1 MKLSGIYA
9 PIITPFDASGDVAAT
24 AAASNCRALIA
35 AGLDGIVVAGSTGE
49 AALLDE
55 RERETL
61 LAGVR
66 GVVSGKQVLMGIGA
80 ESTRQ
85 AVARAKAAGAGGADA
100 VLCVAPHYYGYGAT
114 PDAALKAHYFAV
126 ADASPVPVVLYS
138 IPKYM
143 HFALSAQ
150 LVAELAQHK
159 NIVGIKDSSGDM
171 AILNGYMPAQ
181 SDSFTVLTGN
191 GAQFLNGLRAG
202 VRGGILA
209 VSIFA
214 PVLSRTVFDSHVAGN
229 AAAADAA
236 QELLAPLAM
245 EIVGRLGV
253 PGVKAASDLVG
264 LVGGSVRMPL
274 TDLDAAGKARVSAL
288 LAQAH
293 VGGISERRGAA
304 A

>member
-9 PIITPFDASGDVAAT
+9 PIVTPFEASGDIDAS
-24 AAASNCRALIA
+24 AAASNCRTLIA

-49 AALLDE
+49 APLLDE

-61 LAGVR
+61 LASVR
-66 GVVSGKQVLMGIGA
+66 GATQGKQVLMGIGA

-85 AVARAKAAGAGGADA
+85 TITRAKAAASGGADA
-100 VLCVAPHYYGYGAT
+100 VLCVAPHYFGGAAMT
-114 PDAALKAHYFAV
+114 EAALKAHYVAV

-143 HFALSAQ
+143 HFALSAS
-150 LVAELAQHK
+150 LVAELAQHR
-159 NIVGIKDSSGDM
+159 NIAGIKDSSGDM
-171 AILNGYMPAQ
+171 AILTGYMPAQ

-191 GAQFLNGLRAG
+191 GGQFLNGLRAG

-214 PVLSRTVFDSHVAGN
+214 PTLSRTVFDSHVAGN

-245 EIVGRLGV
+245 EIVGRLGI

-264 LVGGSVRMPL
+264 LAGGTVRMPL
-274 TDLDAAGKARVSAL
+274 VDLDAAGKARVTAL
-288 LAQAH
+288 LEQAH
-293 VGGISERRGAA
+293 VSGISELRGAA

>member
-9 PIITPFDASGDVAAT
+9 PITTPFDQSGDLS
-24 AAASNCRALIA
+24 AAAVSSNCRALIA

-55 RERETL
+55 REREAL
-61 LAGVR
+61 LASVR
-66 GVVSGKQVLMGIGA
+66 SAVPGKQVLMGIGA

-85 AVARAKAAGAGGADA
+85 SIARAKAAAAGGADA
-100 VLCVAPHYYGYGAT
+100 ALCVAPHYYGYGAT
-114 PDAALKAHYFAV
+114 PDAALKAHYVAI
-126 ADASPVPVVLYS
+126 ADASPIPVVLYS

-143 HFALSAQ
+143 HFALSSP
-150 LVAELAQHK
+150 LVAELATHK

-171 AILNGYMPAQ
+171 TILNGYMPAQ
-181 SDSFTVLTGN
+181 SESFSVITGN

-202 VRGGILA
+202 ARGGILA

-214 PVLSRTVFDSHVAGN
+214 PTLSRTVFDSHKNGN

-245 EIVGRLGV
+245 EIVGRMGI
-253 PGVKAASDLVG
+253 PGVKAAADLVG
-264 LVGGSVRMPL
+264 LAGGEVRMPL
-274 TDLDAAGKARVSAL
+274 VDLDAAGKSRVATL
-288 LAQAH
+288 LATAH
-293 VGGISERRGAA
+293 VTGIAEMQGAA
-304 A
+304 